1 MFSILIPKLLTKL
14 VTLKTQASYLWLEVP
29 KLAKGKGTVM
39 FSTATFL
46 VVQVFKASQFLT
58 MCKVFHEHHMT

>member
-29 KLAKGKGTVM
+29 KLPKGKGTVM
-39 FSTATFL
+39 FSAATFL
-46 VVQVFKASQFLT
+46 VVQVFKVSQFLT
-58 MCKVFHEHHMT
+58 MCKVFH